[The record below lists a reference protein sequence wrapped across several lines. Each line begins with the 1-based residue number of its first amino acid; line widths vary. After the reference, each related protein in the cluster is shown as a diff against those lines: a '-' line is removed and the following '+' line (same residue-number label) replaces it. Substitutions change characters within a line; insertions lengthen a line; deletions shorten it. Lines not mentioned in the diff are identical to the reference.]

1 MSSPS
6 HEPLAVNPQPRFDRN
21 AGIEPLED
29 ALRTETRLLNNL
41 TLVLRRQRAGVAADN
56 LETVDDTVHDA
67 QRILLTLAEAR
78 RRRRGLMD
86 LLVGTEEVSIAELSE
101 VLGPRM
107 TSGLDTVREELR
119 ASARALANELE
130 INRRVLQTAVRTGD
144 EMLRA
149 MCGAPFEE
157 VLYGPAAH
165 DESVRGGGGILINRR
180 V

>member
-29 ALRTETRLLNNL
+29 ALRDGNEAIEQPDAGSP
-41 TLVLRRQRAGVAADN
+41 RQRAGVAADN

-157 VLYGPAAH
+157 VLYVRLPTTSPLGAA
-165 DESVRGGGGILINRR
+165 VAY
-180 V
+180 